1 MRKMDVTLFIA
12 VLVINL
18 AVPVVLAPSAQSEPE
33 DNRAIVLL
41 IDKSGSMREENRIEY
56 VKEAAKAITR
66 KLNDADLIGV
76 IAFDVDPFVL
86 LGKCRPL
93 TRFDRQSDRSY

>member
-1 MRKMDVTLFIA
+1 MDVTLFIA

-18 AVPVVLAPSAQSEPE
+18 AVPAAAPSAQSEPE